1 MIKFLY
7 IILIPL
13 LTVLDQ
19 IIKYFVVAYLKPI
32 GFVTLIPGLLELR
45 YLENSG
51 AAFGILQTMTWFFAL
66 ATVIITLLIGFY
78 LIKNK
83 PVQPLERA
91 SAIMIIAGGF
101 GNLIDRLF
109 IGYVIDYI
117 NVIFFGYIFNFAD
130 CLVVVGVSLFIFYT
144 LFIFKDGKKNKEID
158 ENSEI
163 KEENDTNI

>member
-1 MIKFLY
+1 MIKLLY

-19 IIKYFVVAYLKPI
+19 LIKYFVTVYLKPV
-32 GFVTLIPGLLELR
+32 GYVTLIPGLLELR

-51 AAFGILQTMTWFFAL
+51 AAFGVFQNMTWFFAL
-66 ATVIITLLIGFY
+66 ATVIITALILFY

-83 PVQPLERA
+83 PVHPLERA

-130 CLVVVGVSLFIFYT
+130 CLVVIGVSLFIFYT
-144 LFIFKDGKKNKEID
+144 LFIFKDGKKNKS
-158 ENSEI
+158 ENNSTETN
-163 KEENDTNI
+163 KENDTNI